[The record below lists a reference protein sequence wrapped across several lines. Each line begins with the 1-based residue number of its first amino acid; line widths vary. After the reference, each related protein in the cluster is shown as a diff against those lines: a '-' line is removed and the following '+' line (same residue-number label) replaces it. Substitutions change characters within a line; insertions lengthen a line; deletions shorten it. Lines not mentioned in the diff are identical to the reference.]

1 MTCEICADPAVGVWN
16 VVEVADVD
24 FFLDIKALGP
34 RRNLF
39 VHHFC
44 SSGRDSVGL
53 DLEDV
58 ANATDLVVAACRD
71 FKFEAE
77 LKLDILISI
86 FLLIYSLEM
95 IDYRL
100 HKTTRW
106 MYFRFVAGSV
116 VHANIS

>member
-1 MTCEICADPAVGVWN
+1 
-16 VVEVADVD
+16 
-24 FFLDIKALGP
+24 
-34 RRNLF
+34 
-39 VHHFC
+39 
-44 SSGRDSVGL
+44 L

-77 LKLDILISI
+77 LKLDILINI
-86 FLLIYSLEM
+86 FLFIYSLEM

-116 VHANIS
+116 VHASCKYQLRGMNEWWWWEMVKKAGNENWNISVPGSSKEEESSSRGGVVVSSFW